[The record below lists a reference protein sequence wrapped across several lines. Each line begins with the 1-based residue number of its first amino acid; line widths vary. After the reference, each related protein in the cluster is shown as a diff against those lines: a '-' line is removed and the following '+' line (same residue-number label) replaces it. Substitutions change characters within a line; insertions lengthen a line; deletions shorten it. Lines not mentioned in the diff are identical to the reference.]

1 MKKFLISL
9 LLIVMS
15 MLTIAEQSK
24 FDKQR
29 EINELVQTGIYYY
42 WNGGDLKKVENEF
55 FKGITLKGKYDVVE
69 EAFKKA
75 SSLDPQRLDL
85 RFSIA
90 STQIIQG
97 KIDDAIATYNEIIKL
112 DKNNFEAR
120 ILKAMYAKAS
130 DKLDIYNQTIK
141 ELNSMFPDRTASYL
155 RKFDRVEKNTN
166 LVLNYVNSPVEK
178 DFIVTLGYALN
189 ADGTMHDVL
198 IKRLEQ
204 TYLAALANPNAKIIV
219 SGGVQKSGVTESYL
233 MKKWLIDKGISADRI
248 IVEDKSKDTVDNALN
263 SVEILKTNGAKNILL
278 ITSASHIRRAK
289 TVLEEALLNAGM
301 EEATVDNFVYLDY
314 KTIEEAMNVSSK
326 EKLVIFRDLGR
337 ASGLWAYPGIQR

>member
-1 MKKFLISL
+1 MKKMLISL

-15 MLTIAEQSK
+15 VFTLAEQTK

-29 EINELVQTGIYYY
+29 EINELVQTGLYYY

-75 SSLDPQRLDL
+75 SALDPQRLDL

-97 KIDDAIATYNEIIKL
+97 KIDEAIATYDGIVKL

-120 ILKAMYAKAS
+120 ILKAMYAKVS
-130 DKLDIYNQTIK
+130 DKTEMYDQTIK
-141 ELNSMFPDRTASYL
+141 ALKEKFPNKIEAYL
-155 RKFDRVEKNTN
+155 KKFENAERNTS
-166 LVLNYVNSPVEK
+166 LVLNYVESPKEK

-189 ADGTMHDVL
+189 SDGTMHETL
-198 IKRLEQ
+198 IKRLDQ
-204 TYLAALANPNAKIIV
+204 TYLAAIANPDAKIIV

-233 MKKWLIDKGISADRI
+233 MKKWLIEKGIDANRI
-248 IVEDKSKDTVDNALN
+248 IPEDKSKDTVDNALN
-263 SVEILKTNGAKNILL
+263 SVEILKVNNAKNIIL

-289 TVLEEALLNAGM
+289 TIFEEAISNAGM
-301 EEATVDNFVYLDY
+301 ETTVENFVYLDY
-314 KTIEEAMNVSSK
+314 KSIEEAMAVTAK
-326 EKLVIFRDLGR
+326 ERLVIFRDLGR
-337 ASGLWAYPGIQR
+337 ASGIWAYPGIQK

>member
-1 MKKFLISL
+1 MKKMLISL

-15 MLTIAEQSK
+15 VFTLAEQTK

-75 SSLDPQRLDL
+75 SALDPQRLDL

-97 KIDDAIATYNEIIKL
+97 KIDEAIATYDGIVKL

-120 ILKAMYAKAS
+120 ILKAMYAKVS
-130 DKLDIYNQTIK
+130 DKTEMYDQTIK
-141 ELNSMFPDRTASYL
+141 ALKEKFPNKIEAYL
-155 RKFDRVEKNTN
+155 KKFENAERNTS
-166 LVLNYVNSPVEK
+166 LVLNYVESPKEK

-189 ADGTMHDVL
+189 SDGTMHETL
-198 IKRLEQ
+198 IKRLDQ
-204 TYLAALANPNAKIIV
+204 TYLAAIANPDAKIIV

-233 MKKWLIDKGISADRI
+233 MKKWLIEKGIDANRI
-248 IVEDKSKDTVDNALN
+248 IPEDKSKDTVDNALN
-263 SVEILKTNGAKNILL
+263 SVEILKVNNAKNIIL

-289 TVLEEALLNAGM
+289 TIFEEAISNAGM
-301 EEATVDNFVYLDY
+301 ETTVENFVYLDY
-314 KTIEEAMNVSSK
+314 KSIEEAMAVTAK
-326 EKLVIFRDLGR
+326 ERLVIFRDL
-337 ASGLWAYPGIQR
+337 

>member
-1 MKKFLISL
+1 MKKMLISL

-15 MLTIAEQSK
+15 VFTLAEQTK

-75 SSLDPQRLDL
+75 SALDPQRLDL

-97 KIDDAIATYNEIIKL
+97 KIDEAIATYDEIIKL

-120 ILKAMYAKAS
+120 ILKAMYAKVS
-130 DKLDIYNQTIK
+130 DKTEMYDQTIK
-141 ELNSMFPDRTASYL
+141 ALKEKFPNKIEAYL
-155 RKFDRVEKNTN
+155 KKFENAERNTS
-166 LVLNYVNSPVEK
+166 LVLNYVESPKEK

-189 ADGTMHDVL
+189 SDGTMHETL
-198 IKRLEQ
+198 IKRLDQ
-204 TYLAALANPNAKIIV
+204 TYLAAIANPDAKIIV

-233 MKKWLIDKGISADRI
+233 MKKWLIEKGIDANRI
-248 IVEDKSKDTVDNALN
+248 IPEDKSKDTVDNALN
-263 SVEILKTNGAKNILL
+263 SVEILKVNNAKNIIL

-289 TVLEEALLNAGM
+289 TIFEEAISNAGM
-301 EEATVDNFVYLDY
+301 ETTVENFVYLDY
-314 KTIEEAMNVSSK
+314 KSIEEAMAVTAK
-326 EKLVIFRDLGR
+326 ERLVIFRDLGR
-337 ASGLWAYPGIQR
+337 ASGIWAYPGIQK

>member
-1 MKKFLISL
+1 MKKMLISL

-15 MLTIAEQSK
+15 VFTLAEQTK

-75 SSLDPQRLDL
+75 SALDPQRLDL

-97 KIDDAIATYNEIIKL
+97 KIDEAIATYDGIVKL

-120 ILKAMYAKAS
+120 ILKAMYAKVS
-130 DKLDIYNQTIK
+130 DKTEMYDQTIK
-141 ELNSMFPDRTASYL
+141 ALKEKFPNKTEAYL
-155 RKFDRVEKNTN
+155 KKFENAERNTN
-166 LVLNYVNSPVEK
+166 LVLNYVESPKGK

-189 ADGTMHDVL
+189 ADGTMHETL
-198 IKRLEQ
+198 IKRLDQ
-204 TYLAALANPNAKIIV
+204 TYLAAVANPNAKIIV

-233 MKKWLIDKGISADRI
+233 MKKWLIDKGIIADRI
-248 IVEDKSKDTVDNALN
+248 LIEDKSKDTVDNALN
-263 SVEILKTNGAKNILL
+263 SVGILKVNNAKNIIL

-289 TVLEEALLNAGM
+289 TIFEEAISNAGM
-301 EEATVDNFVYLDY
+301 ETTVENFVYLDY
-314 KTIEEAMNVSSK
+314 KSIEEAMAVTAK
-326 EKLVIFRDLGR
+326 ERLVIFRDLGR
-337 ASGLWAYPGIQR
+337 ASGLWAYPGIQK

>member
-1 MKKFLISL
+1 MKKMLISL

-15 MLTIAEQSK
+15 VFTLAEQTK

-75 SSLDPQRLDL
+75 SALDPQRLDL

-97 KIDDAIATYNEIIKL
+97 KIDEAIATYDEIIKL

-120 ILKAMYAKAS
+120 ILKAMYAKVS
-130 DKLDIYNQTIK
+130 DKTEMYDQTIK
-141 ELNSMFPDRTASYL
+141 ALKEKFPNKIEAYL
-155 RKFDRVEKNTN
+155 KKFENAERNTS
-166 LVLNYVNSPVEK
+166 LVLNYVESPKEK

-189 ADGTMHDVL
+189 SDGTMHETL
-198 IKRLEQ
+198 IKRLDQ
-204 TYLAALANPNAKIIV
+204 TYLAAIANPNAKIIV

-233 MKKWLIDKGISADRI
+233 MKKWLIEKGIDANRI
-248 IVEDKSKDTVDNALN
+248 IPEDKSKDTVDNALN
-263 SVEILKTNGAKNILL
+263 SVEILKVNNAKNIIL

-289 TVLEEALLNAGM
+289 TIFEEAISNAGM
-301 EEATVDNFVYLDY
+301 ETTVENFVYLDY
-314 KTIEEAMNVSSK
+314 KSIEEAMAVTAK
-326 EKLVIFRDLGR
+326 ERLVIFRDLGR
-337 ASGLWAYPGIQR
+337 ASGIWAYPGIQK

>member
-1 MKKFLISL
+1 MKKMLISL

-15 MLTIAEQSK
+15 VFTLAEQTK

-75 SSLDPQRLDL
+75 SALDPQRLDL

-97 KIDDAIATYNEIIKL
+97 KIDEAIATYDGIVKL

-120 ILKAMYAKAS
+120 ILKAMYAKVS
-130 DKLDIYNQTIK
+130 DKTEMYDQTIK
-141 ELNSMFPDRTASYL
+141 ALKEKFPNKTEAYL
-155 RKFDRVEKNTN
+155 KKFENAERNTN
-166 LVLNYVNSPVEK
+166 LVLNYVESPKGK

-189 ADGTMHDVL
+189 SDGTMHETL
-198 IKRLEQ
+198 IKRLDQ
-204 TYLAALANPNAKIIV
+204 TYLAAIANPDAKIIV

-233 MKKWLIDKGISADRI
+233 MKKWLVEKGIDANRI
-248 IVEDKSKDTVDNALN
+248 IPEDKSKDTVDNALN
-263 SVEILKTNGAKNILL
+263 SVEILKTNNAKNIIL

-289 TVLEEALLNAGM
+289 TIFEEAISNAGM
-301 EEATVDNFVYLDY
+301 ETTVENFVYLDY
-314 KTIEEAMNVSSK
+314 KSIEEAMAVTSK
-326 EKLVIFRDLGR
+326 ERLVIFRDLGR
-337 ASGLWAYPGIQR
+337 ASGIWAYPGIQK

>member
-1 MKKFLISL
+1 MKKMLISL

-15 MLTIAEQSK
+15 VFTLAEQTK

-75 SSLDPQRLDL
+75 SALDPQRLDL

-97 KIDDAIATYNEIIKL
+97 KIDEAIATYDGIVKL

-120 ILKAMYAKAS
+120 ILKAMYAKVS
-130 DKLDIYNQTIK
+130 DKTEMYDQTIK
-141 ELNSMFPDRTASYL
+141 ALKEKFPNKTEAYL
-155 RKFDRVEKNTN
+155 KKLENAERNTN
-166 LVLNYVNSPVEK
+166 LVLNYVESPKGK

-189 ADGTMHDVL
+189 SDGTMHETL
-198 IKRLEQ
+198 IKRLDQ
-204 TYLAALANPNAKIIV
+204 TYLAAIANPDAKIIV

-233 MKKWLIDKGISADRI
+233 MKKWLVEKGIDANRI
-248 IVEDKSKDTVDNALN
+248 IPEDKSKDTVDNALN
-263 SVEILKTNGAKNILL
+263 SVEILKTNNAKNIIL

-289 TVLEEALLNAGM
+289 TIFEEAISNAGM
-301 EEATVDNFVYLDY
+301 ETTVENFVYLDY
-314 KTIEEAMNVSSK
+314 KSIEEAMAVTAK
-326 EKLVIFRDLGR
+326 ERLVMFRDLGR
-337 ASGLWAYPGIQR
+337 ASGLWAYPGIQK

>member
-1 MKKFLISL
+1 MKKMLISL

-15 MLTIAEQSK
+15 VFTLAEQTK

-75 SSLDPQRLDL
+75 SALDPQRLDL

-97 KIDDAIATYNEIIKL
+97 KIDEAIATYDGIVKL

-120 ILKAMYAKAS
+120 ILKAMYAKVS
-130 DKLDIYNQTIK
+130 DKTEMYDQTIK
-141 ELNSMFPDRTASYL
+141 ALKEKFPNKIEAYL
-155 RKFDRVEKNTN
+155 KKFENAERNTS
-166 LVLNYVNSPVEK
+166 LVLNYVESPKEK

-189 ADGTMHDVL
+189 SDGTMHETL
-198 IKRLEQ
+198 IKRLDQ
-204 TYLAALANPNAKIIV
+204 TYLAAIANPDAKIIV

-233 MKKWLIDKGISADRI
+233 MKKWLIEKGIDANRI
-248 IVEDKSKDTVDNALN
+248 IPEDKSKDTVDNALN
-263 SVEILKTNGAKNILL
+263 SVEILKVNNAKNIIL

-289 TVLEEALLNAGM
+289 TIFEEAISNAGM
-301 EEATVDNFVYLDY
+301 ETTVENFVYLDY
-314 KTIEEAMNVSSK
+314 KSIEEAMAVTAK
-326 EKLVIFRDLGR
+326 ERLVIFRDSGR
-337 ASGLWAYPGIQR
+337 ASGIWAYPGIQK

>member
-1 MKKFLISL
+1 MKKMLISL

-15 MLTIAEQSK
+15 VFTLAEQTK

-75 SSLDPQRLDL
+75 SALDPQRLDL

-97 KIDDAIATYNEIIKL
+97 KIDEAIATYDGIVKL

-120 ILKAMYAKAS
+120 ILKAMYAKVS
-130 DKLDIYNQTIK
+130 DKTEMYDQTIK
-141 ELNSMFPDRTASYL
+141 ALKEKFPNKIEAYL
-155 RKFDRVEKNTN
+155 KKFENAERNTS
-166 LVLNYVNSPVEK
+166 LVLNYVESPKEK

-189 ADGTMHDVL
+189 SDGTMHETL
-198 IKRLEQ
+198 IKRLDQ
-204 TYLAALANPNAKIIV
+204 TYLAAIANPDAKIIV
-219 SGGVQKSGVTESYL
+219 SGGVQKSGVTESNL
-233 MKKWLIDKGISADRI
+233 MKKWLIEKGIDANRI
-248 IVEDKSKDTVDNALN
+248 IPEDKSKDTVDNALN
-263 SVEILKTNGAKNILL
+263 SVEILKVNNAKNIIL

-289 TVLEEALLNAGM
+289 TIFEEAISNAGM
-301 EEATVDNFVYLDY
+301 ETTVENFVYLDY
-314 KTIEEAMNVSSK
+314 KSIEEAMAVTAK
-326 EKLVIFRDLGR
+326 ERLVIFRDLGR
-337 ASGLWAYPGIQR
+337 ASGIWAYPGIQK

>member
-1 MKKFLISL
+1 MKKMLISL

-15 MLTIAEQSK
+15 VFTLAEQTK

-75 SSLDPQRLDL
+75 SALDPQRLDL

-97 KIDDAIATYNEIIKL
+97 KIDEAIATYDGIVKL

-120 ILKAMYAKAS
+120 ILKAMYAKVS
-130 DKLDIYNQTIK
+130 DKTEMYDQTIK
-141 ELNSMFPDRTASYL
+141 ALKEKFPNKTEAYL
-155 RKFDRVEKNTN
+155 KKLENAERNTN
-166 LVLNYVNSPVEK
+166 LVLNYVESPKGK

-189 ADGTMHDVL
+189 SDGTMHETL
-198 IKRLEQ
+198 IKRLDQ
-204 TYLAALANPNAKIIV
+204 TYLAAIANPDAKIIV

-233 MKKWLIDKGISADRI
+233 MKKWLVEKGIDANRI
-248 IVEDKSKDTVDNALN
+248 IPEDKSKDTVDNALN
-263 SVEILKTNGAKNILL
+263 SVEILKTNNAKNIIL

-289 TVLEEALLNAGM
+289 TIFEEAISNAGM
-301 EEATVDNFVYLDY
+301 ETTVENFVYLDY
-314 KTIEEAMNVSSK
+314 KSIEEAMAVTAK
-326 EKLVIFRDLGR
+326 ERLVIFRDLGR
-337 ASGLWAYPGIQR
+337 ASGLWAYPGIQK

>member
-1 MKKFLISL
+1 MKKMLISL

-15 MLTIAEQSK
+15 VFTLAEQTK

-75 SSLDPQRLDL
+75 SALDPQRLDL

-97 KIDDAIATYNEIIKL
+97 KIDEAIATYDGIVKL

-120 ILKAMYAKAS
+120 ILKAMYANVS
-130 DKLDIYNQTIK
+130 DKTEMYDQTIK
-141 ELNSMFPDRTASYL
+141 VLKDKFPNKPEAYL
-155 RKFDRVEKNTN
+155 KKFENAERNTN
-166 LVLNYVNSPVEK
+166 LVLNYVESPKEK

-189 ADGTMHDVL
+189 SDGTMHETL
-198 IKRLEQ
+198 IKRLDQ
-204 TYLAALANPNAKIIV
+204 TYLAAIANPDAKIIV

-233 MKKWLIDKGISADRI
+233 MKKWLIEKGIDANRI
-248 IVEDKSKDTVDNALN
+248 IPEDKSKDTVDNALN
-263 SVEILKTNGAKNILL
+263 SVEILKVNNAKNIIL

-289 TVLEEALLNAGM
+289 TIFEEAISNAGM
-301 EEATVDNFVYLDY
+301 ETTVENFVYLDY
-314 KTIEEAMNVSSK
+314 KSIEEAMAVTAK
-326 EKLVIFRDLGR
+326 ERLVIFRDLGR
-337 ASGLWAYPGIQR
+337 ASGIWAYPGIQK

>member
-1 MKKFLISL
+1 MKKMLISL

-15 MLTIAEQSK
+15 VFTLAEQTK

-75 SSLDPQRLDL
+75 SALDPQRLDL

-97 KIDDAIATYNEIIKL
+97 KIDEAIATYDGIVKL

-120 ILKAMYAKAS
+120 ILKAMYAKVS
-130 DKLDIYNQTIK
+130 DKTEMYDQTIK
-141 ELNSMFPDRTASYL
+141 ALKEKFPNKIEAYL
-155 RKFDRVEKNTN
+155 KKFENAERNTS
-166 LVLNYVNSPVEK
+166 LVFNYVESPKEK

-189 ADGTMHDVL
+189 SDGTMHETL
-198 IKRLEQ
+198 IKRLDQ
-204 TYLAALANPNAKIIV
+204 TYLAAIANPDAKIIV

-233 MKKWLIDKGISADRI
+233 MKKWLIEKGIDANRI
-248 IVEDKSKDTVDNALN
+248 IPEDKSKDTVDNALN
-263 SVEILKTNGAKNILL
+263 SVEILKVNNAKNIIL

-289 TVLEEALLNAGM
+289 TIFEEAISNAGM
-301 EEATVDNFVYLDY
+301 ETTVENFVYLDY
-314 KTIEEAMNVSSK
+314 KSIEEAMAVTAK
-326 EKLVIFRDLGR
+326 ERLVIFRDLGR
-337 ASGLWAYPGIQR
+337 ASGIWAYPGIQK

>member
-1 MKKFLISL
+1 MKKMLISL

-15 MLTIAEQSK
+15 VFTLAEQTK

-75 SSLDPQRLDL
+75 SALDPQRLDL

-97 KIDDAIATYNEIIKL
+97 KIDEAIATYDGIVKL

-120 ILKAMYAKAS
+120 ILKAMYAKVS
-130 DKLDIYNQTIK
+130 DKTEMYDQTIK
-141 ELNSMFPDRTASYL
+141 ALKEKFPNKIEAYMK
-155 RKFDRVEKNTN
+155 KFENAERNTS
-166 LVLNYVNSPVEK
+166 LVLNYVESPKEK

-189 ADGTMHDVL
+189 SDGTMHETL
-198 IKRLEQ
+198 IKRLDQ
-204 TYLAALANPNAKIIV
+204 TYLAAIANPDAKIIV

-233 MKKWLIDKGISADRI
+233 MKKWLIEKGIDANRI
-248 IVEDKSKDTVDNALN
+248 IPEDKSKDTVDNALN
-263 SVEILKTNGAKNILL
+263 SVEILKVNNAKNIIL

-289 TVLEEALLNAGM
+289 TIFEEAISNAGM
-301 EEATVDNFVYLDY
+301 ETTVENFVYLDY
-314 KTIEEAMNVSSK
+314 KSIEEAMAVTAK
-326 EKLVIFRDLGR
+326 ERLVIFRDLGR
-337 ASGLWAYPGIQR
+337 ASGIWAYPGIQK

>member
-1 MKKFLISL
+1 MKKMLISL

-15 MLTIAEQSK
+15 VFTLAEQTK

-75 SSLDPQRLDL
+75 SALDPQRLDL

-97 KIDDAIATYNEIIKL
+97 KIDEAIATYDGIVKL

-120 ILKAMYAKAS
+120 ILKAMYAKVS
-130 DKLDIYNQTIK
+130 DKTEMYDQTIK
-141 ELNSMFPDRTASYL
+141 ALKEKFPNKIEAYL
-155 RKFDRVEKNTN
+155 KKFENAERNTS
-166 LVLNYVNSPVEK
+166 LVLNYVESPKEK

-189 ADGTMHDVL
+189 SDGTMHETL
-198 IKRLEQ
+198 IKRLDQ
-204 TYLAALANPNAKIIV
+204 TYLAAIANPDAKIIV

-233 MKKWLIDKGISADRI
+233 MKKWLIEKGIDANRI
-248 IVEDKSKDTVDNALN
+248 IPEDKSKDTVDNALN
-263 SVEILKTNGAKNILL
+263 SVEILKVKNAKNIIL

-289 TVLEEALLNAGM
+289 TIFEEAISNAGM
-301 EEATVDNFVYLDY
+301 ETTVENFVYLDY
-314 KTIEEAMNVSSK
+314 KSIEEAMAVTAK
-326 EKLVIFRDLGR
+326 ERLVIFRDLGR
-337 ASGLWAYPGIQR
+337 ASGIWAYPGIQK

>member
-1 MKKFLISL
+1 
-9 LLIVMS
+9 MS
-15 MLTIAEQSK
+15 VFTLAEQTK

-75 SSLDPQRLDL
+75 SALDPQRLDL

-97 KIDDAIATYNEIIKL
+97 KIDEAIATYDGIVKL

-120 ILKAMYAKAS
+120 ILKAMYAKVS
-130 DKLDIYNQTIK
+130 DKTEMYDQTIK
-141 ELNSMFPDRTASYL
+141 ALKEKFPNKIEAYL
-155 RKFDRVEKNTN
+155 KKFENAERNTS
-166 LVLNYVNSPVEK
+166 LVLNYVESPKEK

-189 ADGTMHDVL
+189 SDGTMHETL
-198 IKRLEQ
+198 IKRLDQ
-204 TYLAALANPNAKIIV
+204 TYLAAIANPDAKIIV

-233 MKKWLIDKGISADRI
+233 MKKWLIEKGIDANRI
-248 IVEDKSKDTVDNALN
+248 IPEDKSKDTVDNALN
-263 SVEILKTNGAKNILL
+263 SVEILKVNNAKNIIL

-289 TVLEEALLNAGM
+289 TIFEEAISNAGM
-301 EEATVDNFVYLDY
+301 ETTVENFVYLDY
-314 KTIEEAMNVSSK
+314 KSIEEAMAVTAK
-326 EKLVIFRDLGR
+326 ERLVIFRDLGR
-337 ASGLWAYPGIQR
+337 ASGIWAYPGIQK

>member
-1 MKKFLISL
+1 MKKMLISL

-15 MLTIAEQSK
+15 VFTLAEQTK

-75 SSLDPQRLDL
+75 SALDPQRLDL

-97 KIDDAIATYNEIIKL
+97 KIDEAIATYDGIVKL

-120 ILKAMYAKAS
+120 ILKAMYAKVS
-130 DKLDIYNQTIK
+130 DKTEMYDQTIK
-141 ELNSMFPDRTASYL
+141 ALKEKFPNKIEAYL
-155 RKFDRVEKNTN
+155 KKFENAERNTS
-166 LVLNYVNSPVEK
+166 LVLNYVESPKEK

-189 ADGTMHDVL
+189 SDGTMHETL
-198 IKRLEQ
+198 IKRLDQ
-204 TYLAALANPNAKIIV
+204 TYLAAIANPDAKIIV

-233 MKKWLIDKGISADRI
+233 MKKWLIDKGIIADRI
-248 IVEDKSKDTVDNALN
+248 LIEDKSKDTVDNALN
-263 SVEILKTNGAKNILL
+263 SVGILKVNNAKNIIL

-289 TVLEEALLNAGM
+289 TIFEEAISNAGM
-301 EEATVDNFVYLDY
+301 ETTVENFVYLDY
-314 KTIEEAMNVSSK
+314 KSIEEAMAVTAK
-326 EKLVIFRDLGR
+326 ERLVIFRDLGR
-337 ASGLWAYPGIQR
+337 ASGIWAYPGIQK

>member
-1 MKKFLISL
+1 MKKMLISL

-15 MLTIAEQSK
+15 VFTLAEQTK

-75 SSLDPQRLDL
+75 SALDPQRLDL

-97 KIDDAIATYNEIIKL
+97 KIDEAIATYDGIVKL

-120 ILKAMYAKAS
+120 ILKAMYAKVS
-130 DKLDIYNQTIK
+130 DKTEMYEQTIK
-141 ELNSMFPDRTASYL
+141 ALKEKFPNKIEAYL
-155 RKFDRVEKNTN
+155 KKFENAERNTS
-166 LVLNYVNSPVEK
+166 LVLNYVESPKEK

-189 ADGTMHDVL
+189 SDGTMHETL
-198 IKRLEQ
+198 IKRLDQ
-204 TYLAALANPNAKIIV
+204 TYLAAIANPDAKIIV

-233 MKKWLIDKGISADRI
+233 MKKWLIEKGIDANRI
-248 IVEDKSKDTVDNALN
+248 IPEDKSKDTVDNALN
-263 SVEILKTNGAKNILL
+263 SVEILKVNNAKNIIL

-289 TVLEEALLNAGM
+289 TIFEEAISNAGM
-301 EEATVDNFVYLDY
+301 ETTVENFVYLDY
-314 KTIEEAMNVSSK
+314 KSIEEAMAVTAK
-326 EKLVIFRDLGR
+326 ERLVIFRDLGR
-337 ASGLWAYPGIQR
+337 ASGIWAYPGIQK

>member
-1 MKKFLISL
+1 MKKMLISL

-15 MLTIAEQSK
+15 VFTLAEQTK

-75 SSLDPQRLDL
+75 SALDPQRLDL

-97 KIDDAIATYNEIIKL
+97 KIDEAIATYDGIVKL

-120 ILKAMYAKAS
+120 ILKAMYAKVS
-130 DKLDIYNQTIK
+130 DKTEMYDQTIK
-141 ELNSMFPDRTASYL
+141 ALKEKFPNKIEAYL
-155 RKFDRVEKNTN
+155 KKFENAERNTS
-166 LVLNYVNSPVEK
+166 LVLNYVESPKEK

-189 ADGTMHDVL
+189 SDGTMHETL
-198 IKRLEQ
+198 IKRLDQ
-204 TYLAALANPNAKIIV
+204 TYLAAIANPDAKIIV

-233 MKKWLIDKGISADRI
+233 MKKWLIEKGIDANRI
-248 IVEDKSKDTVDNALN
+248 IPEDKSKDTVDNALN
-263 SVEILKTNGAKNILL
+263 SVEILKVNNAKNIIL
-278 ITSASHIRRAK
+278 ITSASHIRSAI
-289 TVLEEALLNAGM
+289 TIFEEAISNAGM
-301 EEATVDNFVYLDY
+301 ETTVENFVYLDY
-314 KTIEEAMNVSSK
+314 KSIEEAMAVTAK
-326 EKLVIFRDLGR
+326 ERLVIFRDLGR
-337 ASGLWAYPGIQR
+337 ASGIWAYPGIQK

>member
-1 MKKFLISL
+1 MKKILISL

-15 MLTIAEQSK
+15 VFTLAEQTK

-75 SSLDPQRLDL
+75 SALDPQRLDL

-97 KIDDAIATYNEIIKL
+97 KIDEAIATYDGIVKL

-120 ILKAMYAKAS
+120 ILKAMYAKVS
-130 DKLDIYNQTIK
+130 DKTEMYDQTIK
-141 ELNSMFPDRTASYL
+141 ALKEKFPNKTEAYL
-155 RKFDRVEKNTN
+155 KKFENAERNTN
-166 LVLNYVNSPVEK
+166 LVLNYVESPKGK

-189 ADGTMHDVL
+189 SDGTMHETL
-198 IKRLEQ
+198 IKRLDQ
-204 TYLAALANPNAKIIV
+204 TYLAAIANPNAKIIV

-233 MKKWLIDKGISADRI
+233 MKKWLIDKGIIADRI
-248 IVEDKSKDTVDNALN
+248 LIEDKSKDTVDNALN
-263 SVEILKTNGAKNILL
+263 PVEILKTNNAKNIIL

-289 TVLEEALLNAGM
+289 TIFEEAISNAGM
-301 EEATVDNFVYLDY
+301 ETTVENFVYLDY
-314 KTIEEAMNVSSK
+314 KSIEEAMAVTSK
-326 EKLVIFRDLGR
+326 ERLVIFRDLGR
-337 ASGLWAYPGIQR
+337 TSGIWAYPGIQK

>member
-1 MKKFLISL
+1 MKKMLISL

-15 MLTIAEQSK
+15 VFTLAEQTK

-75 SSLDPQRLDL
+75 SALDPQRLDL

-97 KIDDAIATYNEIIKL
+97 KIDEAIATYDGIVKL

-120 ILKAMYAKAS
+120 ILKAMYAKVS
-130 DKLDIYNQTIK
+130 DKTEMYDQTIK
-141 ELNSMFPDRTASYL
+141 VLKDKFPNKTEAYL
-155 RKFDRVEKNTN
+155 KKFENAERNTN
-166 LVLNYVNSPVEK
+166 LVLNYVESPKEK

-189 ADGTMHDVL
+189 SDGTMHETL
-198 IKRLEQ
+198 IKRLDQ
-204 TYLAALANPNAKIIV
+204 TYLAAIANPDAKIIV

-233 MKKWLIDKGISADRI
+233 MKKWLIEKGIDANRI
-248 IVEDKSKDTVDNALN
+248 IPEDKSKDTVDNALN
-263 SVEILKTNGAKNILL
+263 SVEILKVNNAKNIIL

-289 TVLEEALLNAGM
+289 TIFEEAISNAGM
-301 EEATVDNFVYLDY
+301 ETTVENFVYLDY
-314 KTIEEAMNVSSK
+314 KSIEEAMAVTAK
-326 EKLVIFRDLGR
+326 ERLVIFRDLGR
-337 ASGLWAYPGIQR
+337 ASGIWAYPGIQK

>member
-1 MKKFLISL
+1 MKKMIISL

-15 MLTIAEQSK
+15 VFTLAEQTK

-75 SSLDPQRLDL
+75 SALDPQRLDL

-97 KIDDAIATYNEIIKL
+97 KIDEAIATYDGIVKL

-120 ILKAMYAKAS
+120 ILKAMYAKVS
-130 DKLDIYNQTIK
+130 DKTEMYDQTIK
-141 ELNSMFPDRTASYL
+141 ALKEKFPNKIEAYL
-155 RKFDRVEKNTN
+155 KKFENAERNTS
-166 LVLNYVNSPVEK
+166 LVLNYVESPKEK

-189 ADGTMHDVL
+189 SDGTMHETL
-198 IKRLEQ
+198 IKRLDQ
-204 TYLAALANPNAKIIV
+204 THLAAIANPDAKIIV

-233 MKKWLIDKGISADRI
+233 MKKWLIEKGIDANRI
-248 IVEDKSKDTVDNALN
+248 IPEDKSKDTVDNALN
-263 SVEILKTNGAKNILL
+263 SVEILKVNNAKNIIL

-289 TVLEEALLNAGM
+289 TIFEEAISNAGM
-301 EEATVDNFVYLDY
+301 ETTVENFVYLDY
-314 KTIEEAMNVSSK
+314 KSIEEAMAVTAK
-326 EKLVIFRDLGR
+326 ERLVIFRDLGR
-337 ASGLWAYPGIQR
+337 ASGIWAYPGIQK

>member
-1 MKKFLISL
+1 MKKMLISL

-15 MLTIAEQSK
+15 VFTLAGQTK

-69 EAFKKA
+69 QAFKKA
-75 SSLDPQRLDL
+75 SALDPQRLDL

-97 KIDDAIATYNEIIKL
+97 KIDEAIATYDGIVKL

-120 ILKAMYAKAS
+120 ILKAMYAKVS
-130 DKLDIYNQTIK
+130 DKTEMYDQTIK
-141 ELNSMFPDRTASYL
+141 ALKEKFPNKVEAYL
-155 RKFDRVEKNTN
+155 KKFENAERNTS
-166 LVLNYVNSPVEK
+166 LVLNYVESPKEK

-189 ADGTMHDVL
+189 SDGTMHETL
-198 IKRLEQ
+198 IKRLDQ
-204 TYLAALANPNAKIIV
+204 TYLAAIANPDAKIIV

-233 MKKWLIDKGISADRI
+233 MKKWLIEKGIDANRI
-248 IVEDKSKDTVDNALN
+248 IPEDKSKDTVDNALN
-263 SVEILKTNGAKNILL
+263 SVEILKVNNAKNIIL

-289 TVLEEALLNAGM
+289 TIFEEAISNAGM
-301 EEATVDNFVYLDY
+301 ETTVENFVYLDY
-314 KTIEEAMNVSSK
+314 KSIEEAMAVTAK
-326 EKLVIFRDLGR
+326 ERLVIFRDLGR
-337 ASGLWAYPGIQR
+337 ASGIWAYPGIQK

>member
-1 MKKFLISL
+1 MKKMLISL

-15 MLTIAEQSK
+15 VFTLAEQTK

-75 SSLDPQRLDL
+75 SALDPQRLDL

-97 KIDDAIATYNEIIKL
+97 KIDEAIATYDGIVKL

-120 ILKAMYAKAS
+120 ILKAMYAKVS
-130 DKLDIYNQTIK
+130 DKTEMYDQTIK
-141 ELNSMFPDRTASYL
+141 ALKEKFPNKTEAYL
-155 RKFDRVEKNTN
+155 KKFENAERNTN
-166 LVLNYVNSPVEK
+166 LVLNYVESPKGK

-189 ADGTMHDVL
+189 SDGTMHETL
-198 IKRLEQ
+198 IKRLDQ
-204 TYLAALANPNAKIIV
+204 TYLAAIANPDAKIIV

-233 MKKWLIDKGISADRI
+233 MKKWLVEKGIDANRI
-248 IVEDKSKDTVDNALN
+248 IPEDKSKDTVDNALN
-263 SVEILKTNGAKNILL
+263 SVEILKTNNAKNIIL

-289 TVLEEALLNAGM
+289 TIFEEAISNAGM
-301 EEATVDNFVYLDY
+301 ETTVENFVYLDY
-314 KTIEEAMNVSSK
+314 KSIEEAMAVTAK
-326 EKLVIFRDLGR
+326 ERLVIFRDLGR
-337 ASGLWAYPGIQR
+337 ASGLWAYPGIQK

>member
-1 MKKFLISL
+1 MKKMLISL

-15 MLTIAEQSK
+15 VFTLAEQTK

-75 SSLDPQRLDL
+75 SALDPQRLDL

-97 KIDDAIATYNEIIKL
+97 KIDEAIATYDGIVKL

-120 ILKAMYAKAS
+120 ILKAMYAKVS
-130 DKLDIYNQTIK
+130 DKTEMYDQTIK
-141 ELNSMFPDRTASYL
+141 ALKEKFPNKIEAYL
-155 RKFDRVEKNTN
+155 KKFENAERNTS
-166 LVLNYVNSPVEK
+166 LVLNYVESPKEK

-189 ADGTMHDVL
+189 SDGTMHETL
-198 IKRLEQ
+198 IKRLDQ
-204 TYLAALANPNAKIIV
+204 TYLAAIANPDAKIIV

-233 MKKWLIDKGISADRI
+233 MKKWLIEKGIDANRI
-248 IVEDKSKDTVDNALN
+248 IPEDKSKDTVDNALN
-263 SVEILKTNGAKNILL
+263 SVEILKVNNAKNIIL

-289 TVLEEALLNAGM
+289 TIFEEAISNAGM
-301 EEATVDNFVYLDY
+301 ETTVENFVYLDY
-314 KTIEEAMNVSSK
+314 KSIEEAMAVTSK
-326 EKLVIFRDLGR
+326 ERLVIFRDLGR
-337 ASGLWAYPGIQR
+337 TSGIWAYPGIQK

>member
-1 MKKFLISL
+1 MKKMLISL

-15 MLTIAEQSK
+15 VFTLAEQTK

-75 SSLDPQRLDL
+75 SALDPQRLDL
-85 RFSIA
+85 RFSIS

-97 KIDDAIATYNEIIKL
+97 KIDEAIATYDGIVKL

-120 ILKAMYAKAS
+120 ILKAMYAKVS
-130 DKLDIYNQTIK
+130 DKTEMYDQTIK
-141 ELNSMFPDRTASYL
+141 ALKEKFPNKTEAYL
-155 RKFDRVEKNTN
+155 KKLENAERNTN
-166 LVLNYVNSPVEK
+166 LVLNYVESPKGK

-189 ADGTMHDVL
+189 SDGTMHETL
-198 IKRLEQ
+198 IKRLDQ
-204 TYLAALANPNAKIIV
+204 TYLAAIANPDAKIIV

-233 MKKWLIDKGISADRI
+233 MKKWLVEKGIDANRI
-248 IVEDKSKDTVDNALN
+248 IPEDKSKDTVDNALN
-263 SVEILKTNGAKNILL
+263 SVEILKTNNAKNIIL

-289 TVLEEALLNAGM
+289 TIFEEAISNAGM
-301 EEATVDNFVYLDY
+301 ETTVENFVYLDY
-314 KTIEEAMNVSSK
+314 KSIEEAMAVTAK
-326 EKLVIFRDLGR
+326 ERLVIFRDLGR
-337 ASGLWAYPGIQR
+337 ASGLWAYPGIQK

>member
-1 MKKFLISL
+1 MKKILISL
-9 LLIVMS
+9 LLIIMS
-15 MLTIAEQSK
+15 VFTLAEQTK

-75 SSLDPQRLDL
+75 SALDPQRLDL

-97 KIDDAIATYNEIIKL
+97 KIDEAIATYDGIVKL

-120 ILKAMYAKAS
+120 ILKAMYAKVS
-130 DKLDIYNQTIK
+130 DKTEMYDQTIK
-141 ELNSMFPDRTASYL
+141 ALKEKFPNKIEAYL
-155 RKFDRVEKNTN
+155 KKFENAERNTS
-166 LVLNYVNSPVEK
+166 LVLNYVESPKEK

-189 ADGTMHDVL
+189 SDGTMHETL
-198 IKRLEQ
+198 IKRLDQ
-204 TYLAALANPNAKIIV
+204 TYLAAIANPDAKIIV

-233 MKKWLIDKGISADRI
+233 MKKWLIEKGIDANRI
-248 IVEDKSKDTVDNALN
+248 IPEDKSKDTVDNALN
-263 SVEILKTNGAKNILL
+263 SVEILKVNNAKNIILV
-278 ITSASHIRRAK
+278 TSASHIRRAK
-289 TVLEEALLNAGM
+289 TIFEEAISNAGM
-301 EEATVDNFVYLDY
+301 ETTVENFVYLDY
-314 KTIEEAMNVSSK
+314 KSIEEAMAVTAK
-326 EKLVIFRDLGR
+326 ERLVIFRDLGR
-337 ASGLWAYPGIQR
+337 ASGIWAYPGIQK

>member
-1 MKKFLISL
+1 MKKMLISL

-15 MLTIAEQSK
+15 VFTLAEQTK

-75 SSLDPQRLDL
+75 SALDPQRLDL

-97 KIDDAIATYNEIIKL
+97 KIDEAIATYDGIVKL

-120 ILKAMYAKAS
+120 ILKAMYAKVS
-130 DKLDIYNQTIK
+130 DKTEMYDQTIK
-141 ELNSMFPDRTASYL
+141 ALKEKFPNKIEAYL
-155 RKFDRVEKNTN
+155 KKFENAERNTS
-166 LVLNYVNSPVEK
+166 LVLNYVESPKEK

-189 ADGTMHDVL
+189 SDGTMHETL
-198 IKRLEQ
+198 IKRLDQ
-204 TYLAALANPNAKIIV
+204 TYLAAIANPNAKIIV

-233 MKKWLIDKGISADRI
+233 MKKWLIEKGIDANRI
-248 IVEDKSKDTVDNALN
+248 IPEDKSKDTVDNALN
-263 SVEILKTNGAKNILL
+263 SVEILKVNNAKNIIL

-289 TVLEEALLNAGM
+289 TIFEEAISNAGM
-301 EEATVDNFVYLDY
+301 ETTVENFVYLDY
-314 KTIEEAMNVSSK
+314 KSIEEAMAVTAK
-326 EKLVIFRDLGR
+326 ERLVIFRDLGR
-337 ASGLWAYPGIQR
+337 ASGIWAYPGIQK

>member
-1 MKKFLISL
+1 MKKMLISL

-15 MLTIAEQSK
+15 VFTLAEQTK

-75 SSLDPQRLDL
+75 SALDPQRLDL

-97 KIDDAIATYNEIIKL
+97 KIDEAIATYDGIVKL

-120 ILKAMYAKAS
+120 ILKAMYAKVS
-130 DKLDIYNQTIK
+130 DKTEMYDQTIK
-141 ELNSMFPDRTASYL
+141 ALKEKFPNKTEAYL
-155 RKFDRVEKNTN
+155 KKFENAERNTN
-166 LVLNYVNSPVEK
+166 LVLNYVESPKGK

-189 ADGTMHDVL
+189 SDGTMHETL

-204 TYLAALANPNAKIIV
+204 TYLAAIANPDAKIIV

-233 MKKWLIDKGISADRI
+233 MKKWLVEKGIDANRI
-248 IVEDKSKDTVDNALN
+248 IPEDKSKDTVDNALN
-263 SVEILKTNGAKNILL
+263 SVEILKTNNAKNIIL

-289 TVLEEALLNAGM
+289 TIFEEAISNAGM
-301 EEATVDNFVYLDY
+301 ETTVENFVYLDY
-314 KTIEEAMNVSSK
+314 KSIEEAMAVTSK
-326 EKLVIFRDLGR
+326 ERLVIFRDLGR
-337 ASGLWAYPGIQR
+337 TSGIWAYPGIQK

>member
-1 MKKFLISL
+1 MKKMLISL

-15 MLTIAEQSK
+15 VFTLAEQTK

-75 SSLDPQRLDL
+75 SALDPQRLDL

-97 KIDDAIATYNEIIKL
+97 KIDEAIATYDGIVKL

-120 ILKAMYAKAS
+120 ILKAMYAKVS
-130 DKLDIYNQTIK
+130 DKTEMYDQTIK
-141 ELNSMFPDRTASYL
+141 ALKEKFPNKIEAYL
-155 RKFDRVEKNTN
+155 KKFENAERNTS
-166 LVLNYVNSPVEK
+166 LVLNYVESPKEK

-189 ADGTMHDVL
+189 SDGTMHETL
-198 IKRLEQ
+198 IKRLDQ
-204 TYLAALANPNAKIIV
+204 TYLAAIANPDAKIIV

-233 MKKWLIDKGISADRI
+233 MKKWLIDKGIIADRI
-248 IVEDKSKDTVDNALN
+248 IPEDKSKDTVDNALN
-263 SVEILKTNGAKNILL
+263 SVEILKVNNAKNIIL

-289 TVLEEALLNAGM
+289 TIFEEAISNAGM
-301 EEATVDNFVYLDY
+301 ETTVENFVYLDY
-314 KTIEEAMNVSSK
+314 KSIEEAMAVTAK
-326 EKLVIFRDLGR
+326 ERLVIFRDLGR
-337 ASGLWAYPGIQR
+337 ASGIWAYPGIQK

>member
-1 MKKFLISL
+1 
-9 LLIVMS
+9 MS
-15 MLTIAEQSK
+15 VFTLAEQTK

-75 SSLDPQRLDL
+75 SALDPQRLDL

-97 KIDDAIATYNEIIKL
+97 KIDEAIATYDGIVKL

-120 ILKAMYAKAS
+120 ILKAMYAKVS
-130 DKLDIYNQTIK
+130 DKTEMYDQTIK
-141 ELNSMFPDRTASYL
+141 ALKEKFPNKTEAYL
-155 RKFDRVEKNTN
+155 KKLENAERNTN
-166 LVLNYVNSPVEK
+166 LVLNYVESPKGK

-189 ADGTMHDVL
+189 SDGTMHETL
-198 IKRLEQ
+198 IKRLDQ
-204 TYLAALANPNAKIIV
+204 TYLAAIANPDAKIIV

-233 MKKWLIDKGISADRI
+233 MKKWLVEKGIDANRI
-248 IVEDKSKDTVDNALN
+248 IPEDKSKDTVDNALN
-263 SVEILKTNGAKNILL
+263 SVEILKTNNAKNIIL

-289 TVLEEALLNAGM
+289 TIFEEAISNAGM
-301 EEATVDNFVYLDY
+301 ETTVENFVYLDY
-314 KTIEEAMNVSSK
+314 KSIEEAMAVTAK
-326 EKLVIFRDLGR
+326 ERLVIFRDLGR
-337 ASGLWAYPGIQR
+337 ASGLWAYPGIQK

>member
-1 MKKFLISL
+1 MKKMLISL

-15 MLTIAEQSK
+15 VFTLAEQTK

-75 SSLDPQRLDL
+75 SALDPQRLDL

-97 KIDDAIATYNEIIKL
+97 KIDEAIATYDGIVKL

-120 ILKAMYAKAS
+120 ILKAMYAKVS
-130 DKLDIYNQTIK
+130 DKTEMYDQTIK
-141 ELNSMFPDRTASYL
+141 ALKEKFPNKIEAYL
-155 RKFDRVEKNTN
+155 KKFENAERNTN
-166 LVLNYVNSPVEK
+166 LVLNYVESPKGK

-189 ADGTMHDVL
+189 SDGTMHETL
-198 IKRLEQ
+198 IKRLDQ
-204 TYLAALANPNAKIIV
+204 TYLAAIANPDAKIIV

-233 MKKWLIDKGISADRI
+233 MKKWLIEKGIDANRI
-248 IVEDKSKDTVDNALN
+248 IPEDKSKDTVDNALN
-263 SVEILKTNGAKNILL
+263 SVEILKVNNAKNIIL

-289 TVLEEALLNAGM
+289 TIFEEAISNAGM
-301 EEATVDNFVYLDY
+301 ETTVENFVYLDY
-314 KTIEEAMNVSSK
+314 KSIEEAMAVTAK
-326 EKLVIFRDLGR
+326 ERLVIFRDLGR
-337 ASGLWAYPGIQR
+337 ASGIWAYPGIQK

>member
-1 MKKFLISL
+1 MKKMLISL

-15 MLTIAEQSK
+15 VFTLAEQTK

-75 SSLDPQRLDL
+75 SALDPQRLDL

-97 KIDDAIATYNEIIKL
+97 KIDEAIATYDGIVKL

-120 ILKAMYAKAS
+120 ILKAMYAKVS
-130 DKLDIYNQTIK
+130 DKTEMYDQTIK
-141 ELNSMFPDRTASYL
+141 ALKEKFPNKTEAYL
-155 RKFDRVEKNTN
+155 KKFENAERNTN
-166 LVLNYVNSPVEK
+166 LVLNYVESPKGK

-189 ADGTMHDVL
+189 SDGTMHETL
-198 IKRLEQ
+198 IKRLDQ
-204 TYLAALANPNAKIIV
+204 TYLAAIANPDAKIIV

-233 MKKWLIDKGISADRI
+233 MKKWLVEKGIDANRI
-248 IVEDKSKDTVDNALN
+248 IPEDKSKDIVDNALN
-263 SVEILKTNGAKNILL
+263 SVEILKTNNAKNIIL

-289 TVLEEALLNAGM
+289 TIFEEAISNAGM
-301 EEATVDNFVYLDY
+301 ETTVENFVYLDY
-314 KTIEEAMNVSSK
+314 KSIEEAMAVTAK
-326 EKLVIFRDLGR
+326 ERLVIFRDLGR
-337 ASGLWAYPGIQR
+337 ASGLWAYPGIQK

>member
-1 MKKFLISL
+1 MKKMLISL

-15 MLTIAEQSK
+15 VFTLAEQTK

-75 SSLDPQRLDL
+75 SALDPQRLDL

-97 KIDDAIATYNEIIKL
+97 KIDEAIATYDGIVKL

-120 ILKAMYAKAS
+120 ILKAMYAKVS
-130 DKLDIYNQTIK
+130 DKTEMYDQTIK
-141 ELNSMFPDRTASYL
+141 ALKEKFPNKTEAYL
-155 RKFDRVEKNTN
+155 KKFENAERNTN
-166 LVLNYVNSPVEK
+166 LVLNYAESPKGK

-189 ADGTMHDVL
+189 SDGTMHETL
-198 IKRLEQ
+198 IKRLDQ
-204 TYLAALANPNAKIIV
+204 TYLAAIANPDAKIIV

-233 MKKWLIDKGISADRI
+233 MKKWLVEKGIDANRI
-248 IVEDKSKDTVDNALN
+248 IPEDKSKDTVDNALN
-263 SVEILKTNGAKNILL
+263 SVEILKTNNAKNIIL

-289 TVLEEALLNAGM
+289 TIFEEAISNAGM
-301 EEATVDNFVYLDY
+301 ETTVENFVYLDY
-314 KTIEEAMNVSSK
+314 KSIEEAMAVTAK
-326 EKLVIFRDLGR
+326 ERLVIFRDLGR
-337 ASGLWAYPGIQR
+337 ASGLWAYPGIQK

>member
-1 MKKFLISL
+1 MKKMLISL

-15 MLTIAEQSK
+15 VFTLAEQTK

-75 SSLDPQRLDL
+75 SALDPQRLDL

-97 KIDDAIATYNEIIKL
+97 KIDEAIATYDGIVKL

-120 ILKAMYAKAS
+120 ILKAMYAKVS
-130 DKLDIYNQTIK
+130 DKTEMYDQTIK
-141 ELNSMFPDRTASYL
+141 ALKEKFPNKTEAYL
-155 RKFDRVEKNTN
+155 KKFENAERNTN
-166 LVLNYVNSPVEK
+166 LVLNYVESPKGK

-189 ADGTMHDVL
+189 SDGTMHETL
-198 IKRLEQ
+198 IKRLDQ
-204 TYLAALANPNAKIIV
+204 TYLAAVANPNAKIIV

-233 MKKWLIDKGISADRI
+233 MKKWLIDKGIIADRI
-248 IVEDKSKDTVDNALN
+248 LIEDKSKDTVDNALN
-263 SVEILKTNGAKNILL
+263 SVEILKVNNAKNIIL

-289 TVLEEALLNAGM
+289 TIFEEAISNAGM
-301 EEATVDNFVYLDY
+301 ETTVENFVYLDY
-314 KTIEEAMNVSSK
+314 KSIEEAMAVTAK
-326 EKLVIFRDLGR
+326 ERLVIFRDLGR
-337 ASGLWAYPGIQR
+337 ASGLWAYPGIQK

>member
-1 MKKFLISL
+1 MLISL

-15 MLTIAEQSK
+15 VFTLAEQTK

-75 SSLDPQRLDL
+75 SALDPQRLDL

-97 KIDDAIATYNEIIKL
+97 KIDEAIATYDGIVKL

-120 ILKAMYAKAS
+120 ILKAMYAKVS
-130 DKLDIYNQTIK
+130 DKTEMYDQTIK
-141 ELNSMFPDRTASYL
+141 ALKEKFPNKIEAYL
-155 RKFDRVEKNTN
+155 KKFENAERNTS
-166 LVLNYVNSPVEK
+166 LVLNYVESPKEK

-189 ADGTMHDVL
+189 SDGTMHETL
-198 IKRLEQ
+198 IKRLDQ
-204 TYLAALANPNAKIIV
+204 TYLAAIANPDAKIIV

-233 MKKWLIDKGISADRI
+233 MKKWLIEKGIDANRI
-248 IVEDKSKDTVDNALN
+248 IPEDKSKDTVDNALN
-263 SVEILKTNGAKNILL
+263 SVEILKVNNAKNIIL

-289 TVLEEALLNAGM
+289 TIFEEAISNAGM
-301 EEATVDNFVYLDY
+301 ETTVENFVYLDY
-314 KTIEEAMNVSSK
+314 KSIEEAMAVTAK
-326 EKLVIFRDLGR
+326 ERLVIFRDLGR
-337 ASGLWAYPGIQR
+337 ASGIWAYPGIQK

>member
-1 MKKFLISL
+1 MKKMLISL

-15 MLTIAEQSK
+15 VFTLAEQTK

-75 SSLDPQRLDL
+75 SALDPQRLDL

-97 KIDDAIATYNEIIKL
+97 KIDEAIATYDGIVKL

-120 ILKAMYAKAS
+120 ILKAMYAKVS
-130 DKLDIYNQTIK
+130 DKTEMYDQTIK
-141 ELNSMFPDRTASYL
+141 ALKEKFPNKIEAYL
-155 RKFDRVEKNTN
+155 KKFENAERNTS
-166 LVLNYVNSPVEK
+166 LVLNYVESPKEK

-189 ADGTMHDVL
+189 SDGTMHETL
-198 IKRLEQ
+198 IKRLDQ
-204 TYLAALANPNAKIIV
+204 TYLAAIANPDAKIIV

-233 MKKWLIDKGISADRI
+233 MKKWLIEKGIDANRI
-248 IVEDKSKDTVDNALN
+248 IPEDKSKDTVDNALN
-263 SVEILKTNGAKNILL
+263 SVGILKVNNAKNIIL

-289 TVLEEALLNAGM
+289 TIFEEAISNAGM
-301 EEATVDNFVYLDY
+301 ETTVENFVYLDY
-314 KTIEEAMNVSSK
+314 KSIEEAMAVTAK
-326 EKLVIFRDLGR
+326 ERLVIFRDLGR
-337 ASGLWAYPGIQR
+337 ASGIWAYPGIQK

>member
-1 MKKFLISL
+1 MKKMLISL

-15 MLTIAEQSK
+15 VFTLAEQTK

-75 SSLDPQRLDL
+75 SALDPQRLDL

-97 KIDDAIATYNEIIKL
+97 KIDEAIATYDGIVKL

-120 ILKAMYAKAS
+120 ILKAMYAKVS
-130 DKLDIYNQTIK
+130 DKTEMYDQTIK
-141 ELNSMFPDRTASYL
+141 ALKEKFPNKTEAYL
-155 RKFDRVEKNTN
+155 KKFENAERNTN
-166 LVLNYVNSPVEK
+166 LVLNYAESPKGK

-189 ADGTMHDVL
+189 SDGTMHETL
-198 IKRLEQ
+198 IKRLDQ
-204 TYLAALANPNAKIIV
+204 TYLAAIANPDAKIIV

-233 MKKWLIDKGISADRI
+233 MKKWLVEKGIDANRI
-248 IVEDKSKDTVDNALN
+248 IPEDKSKDTVDNALN
-263 SVEILKTNGAKNILL
+263 SVEILKTNNAKNIIL

-289 TVLEEALLNAGM
+289 TIFEEAISNAGM
-301 EEATVDNFVYLDY
+301 ETTVENFVYLDY
-314 KTIEEAMNVSSK
+314 KSIEEAMAVTAK
-326 EKLVIFRDLGR
+326 ERLVIFRDLGR
-337 ASGLWAYPGIQR
+337 ASGIWAYPGIQK

>member
-1 MKKFLISL
+1 MKKMLISL

-15 MLTIAEQSK
+15 VFTLAEQTK

-75 SSLDPQRLDL
+75 SALDPQRLDL

-97 KIDDAIATYNEIIKL
+97 KIDEAIATYDGIVKL

-120 ILKAMYAKAS
+120 ILKAMYAKVS
-130 DKLDIYNQTIK
+130 DKTEMYDQTIK
-141 ELNSMFPDRTASYL
+141 ALKEKFPNKIEAYL
-155 RKFDRVEKNTN
+155 KKFENAERNTS
-166 LVLNYVNSPVEK
+166 LVLNYVESPKEK

-189 ADGTMHDVL
+189 SDGTMHETL
-198 IKRLEQ
+198 IKRLDQ
-204 TYLAALANPNAKIIV
+204 TYLAAIANPDAKIIV

-233 MKKWLIDKGISADRI
+233 MKKWLIEKGIDANRI
-248 IVEDKSKDTVDNALN
+248 IPEDKSKDTVDNALN
-263 SVEILKTNGAKNILL
+263 SVEILKVNNAKNIIL

-289 TVLEEALLNAGM
+289 TIFEEAISNAGM
-301 EEATVDNFVYLDY
+301 ETTVENFVYLDY
-314 KTIEEAMNVSSK
+314 KSIEEAMAVTAK
-326 EKLVIFRDLGR
+326 ERLVIFRDLGR
-337 ASGLWAYPGIQR
+337 DSGICAYPGIQK

>member
-1 MKKFLISL
+1 MKKMLISL

-15 MLTIAEQSK
+15 VFTLAEQTK

-75 SSLDPQRLDL
+75 SALDPQRLDL

-97 KIDDAIATYNEIIKL
+97 KIDEAIATYDGIVKL

-120 ILKAMYAKAS
+120 ILKAMYAKVS
-130 DKLDIYNQTIK
+130 DKTEMYDQTIK
-141 ELNSMFPDRTASYL
+141 ALKEKFPNKIEAYL
-155 RKFDRVEKNTN
+155 KKFENAERDTS
-166 LVLNYVNSPVEK
+166 LVLNYVESPKEK

-189 ADGTMHDVL
+189 SDGTMHETL
-198 IKRLEQ
+198 IKRLDQ
-204 TYLAALANPNAKIIV
+204 TYLAAIANPDAKIIV

-233 MKKWLIDKGISADRI
+233 MKKWLIEKGIDANRI
-248 IVEDKSKDTVDNALN
+248 IPEDKSKDTVDNALN
-263 SVEILKTNGAKNILL
+263 SVEILKVNNAKNIIL

-289 TVLEEALLNAGM
+289 TIFEEAISNAGM
-301 EEATVDNFVYLDY
+301 ETTVENFVYLDY
-314 KTIEEAMNVSSK
+314 KSIEEAMAVTAK
-326 EKLVIFRDLGR
+326 ERLVIFRDLGR
-337 ASGLWAYPGIQR
+337 ASGIWAYPGIQK